1 MCPQLRERA
10 IQLLKQEMLKCE
22 DVPFTNTSVAA
33 NTLISSS
40 PSSSILSPT
49 TSTSCSSSTS
59 TAPCSSSITS
69 ASYSTS
75 MSLTN
80 SSSARKKIL
89 IEIFDKPHVVLEKT
103 SVERELENY
112 LTSTSVVQNEEEDD
126 ILAYWKEQQKLFP
139 LIALT
144 ARHVLTIPASNTSV
158 ERLFSSCTNTTTD
171 KRTRLG
177 ADKLNKIMFLQKN
190 MNVLQNKSS
199 VNVTGTHDHEDAK
212 RINNET
218 NVNHESMHE
227 ILKQYDHVTN
237 HYNDDD
243 YLVNMD
249 SDDDE

>member
-89 IEIFDKPHVVLEKT
+89 IEIFDKPHVVL
-103 SVERELENY
+103 
-112 LTSTSVVQNEEEDD
+112 
-126 ILAYWKEQQKLFP
+126 
-139 LIALT
+139 
-144 ARHVLTIPASNTSV
+144 
-158 ERLFSSCTNTTTD
+158 
-171 KRTRLG
+171 
-177 ADKLNKIMFLQKN
+177 
-190 MNVLQNKSS
+190 
-199 VNVTGTHDHEDAK
+199 
-212 RINNET
+212 
-218 NVNHESMHE
+218 
-227 ILKQYDHVTN
+227 
-237 HYNDDD
+237 
-243 YLVNMD
+243 
-249 SDDDE
+249 